1 MNKGV
6 AITTY
11 MVDQT
16 SVMLA
21 PLPRNFAHDGLQD
34 NIPLL
39 PSPSFSFPIIKDT
52 HASHPSAPLVS
63 YPLNSKS
70 IEPRSLNYSPPARGR
85 AKPPRKP
92 LKDSSDTKDMLPL
105 EPRTRRQQTPGS
117 DSAESHRQ
125 EVIHRGANL
134 RALLREA
141 KIPQS
146 DSDESF
152 CSGRR
157 PSISVD
163 IWQAAMISTPRDRLR
178 NIEFPNWHVYGGT
191 DSPFY
196 QHLCGLSASTS
207 SLSGKE
213 TGLSSSIPSSHDN
226 SICDGSRSC
235 SPPSEKL
242 RNFDPTVLHR
252 RPSLGA
258 NASELSPSSPDNGR
272 YLLPSAGESQE
283 VLKVPA
289 LTKAPRT
296 SPSNVSLIARITN
309 LHQNATKAH
318 KNSKRRPNTAT
329 GTSESTSI
337 AKASPKPGPHS
348 RSTPCPQTAV
358 GSSSMVPSL
367 LITGTKVASAEPRVS
382 NFNMYKRPA
391 TANCP
396 GSTSESALSL
406 SHEFVVGRFP
416 TSNLST
422 AKNAIS
428 YVPSLSPIQGHMASV
443 EPTPPPKLPANTD
456 FQIVQEQAS
465 QIEPVTPAPMPL
477 TLLTCAPVAQGYD
490 PVLEMPQSAP
500 TSLTSPLSPAS
511 KRNAFYAAPPLV
523 VTSDRLTHMDAQR
536 AHLDNPLRTP
546 SEDFHSKS
554 RYLTL
559 SVSPRPTTSTF
570 IPGQRIL
577 VNVRLSNKVKVRKYT
592 SIYLM
597 LVGSTTSDG
606 ELQSSAGAPH
616 DFLRLNYMIYPNPSD
631 EVRVMSHSGDLCE
644 WHIELSIPAYANCSC
659 QPGPLPV
666 PSTGTH
672 ASGTVSY
679 SLQLHAD
686 RKQLL
691 SNQESLSVKLH
702 VDTQG
707 EARYQVTTQPFK
719 TQGRKGRIPFAGG
732 YLGAINELTLSHQ
745 VYYQSADRL
754 RIGYQFELQLSSNTF
769 LPTAI
774 AEEVSRATKVE
785 VHQLIKEQSK
795 ESGLKFTDHRS
806 KVLVITSDEQGSP
819 SKWIVKGFLEL
830 KAVSQQMKSMKAVVE
845 STPRTP
851 RRAETSAGARSIL
864 SSSHGSLSPPALHIT
879 HSLQQ
884 ETERQARLTSSQLFL
899 TATIEHCPAVFAN
912 TVEVSSLIGSE
923 LLSPCSLRKLGD
935 EMMKRAVMAEKMKK
949 VQEENFK
956 NDK

>member
-1 MNKGV
+1 
-6 AITTY
+6 

-16 SVMLA
+16 SVMLS

-39 PSPSFSFPIIKDT
+39 PSPSFPFPIKNT
-52 HASHPSAPLVS
+52 HASHPSASLVS

-85 AKPPRKP
+85 AKPSRKP
-92 LKDSSDTKDMLPL
+92 LTDSSDTKDMLPL
-105 EPRTRRQQTPGS
+105 DPRRRRQATPGS

-178 NIEFPNWHVYGGT
+178 NIEFPNWHVYSGT

-213 TGLSSSIPSSHDN
+213 TMLSSSIPSSHDN

-258 NASELSPSSPDNGR
+258 NVSELSPSSPDNGR

-283 VLKVPA
+283 VLKVPS

-309 LHQNATKAH
+309 LHQNATKSH

-329 GTSESTSI
+329 GTTESTSI
-337 AKASPKPGPHS
+337 VKASPKPGPHS

-358 GSSSMVPSL
+358 GSSSMIPSL

-406 SHEFVVGRFP
+406 SREFVLGRFP
-416 TSNLST
+416 ISNLST
-422 AKNAIS
+422 AKNAIG

-443 EPTPPPKLPANTD
+443 EPTGPPKIPAHTD
-456 FQIVQEQAS
+456 FQIVPQEQAN

-477 TLLTCAPVAQGYD
+477 TLLTSAPVAQGYD
-490 PVLEMPQSAP
+490 PVLDMPQSAP
-500 TSLTSPLSPAS
+500 TSLTSPLSAAS
-511 KRNAFYAAPPLV
+511 KRNAFYAAAPLV

-536 AHLDNPLRTP
+536 AHLENPLRTP

-559 SVSPRPTTSTF
+559 SVSPRPSTSTF
-570 IPGQRIL
+570 SPGQRIS
-577 VNVRLSNKVKVRKYT
+577 VNIRLSNKVKVRKYT
-592 SIYLM
+592 SIHLM
-597 LVGSTTSDG
+597 LVGRTTSDG
-606 ELQSSAGAPH
+606 ELQSPAGAPH
-616 DFLRLNYMIYPNPSD
+616 DFLRHNYMIYPNPSD

-672 ASGTVSY
+672 ASGNVCY
-679 SLQLHAD
+679 SLQLHAE

-719 TQGRKGRIPFAGG
+719 TQGRKGRIPFSGG
-732 YLGAINELTLSHQ
+732 YLGAIDELTLSHQ

-785 VHQLIKEQSK
+785 VHHLIKEQSK

-806 KVLVITSDEQGSP
+806 KILVIPSDEQGSP

-845 STPRTP
+845 GTPRTP
-851 RRAETSAGARSIL
+851 RRAETSAGTRSIL
-864 SSSHGSLSPPALHIT
+864 SSSHGSLSPPALHMT

-899 TATIEHCPAVFAN
+899 TATIEHCPAVFAS

-949 VQEENFK
+949 VQEEK
-956 NDK
+956 LQK